1 MSISGISSGS
11 TYPLQ
16 QSGSTQQAG
25 GGSAVRRGR
34 HAHGHHG
41 GVEASSSTTDGT
53 SSTSNTSSGILSLL
67 GTQAGTTNASTAAT
81 YALDGSALGSN
92 VNTTA

>member
-1 MSISGISSGS
+1 MSISGISSGSS

-25 GGSAVRRGR
+25 SGQAVRRG
-34 HAHGHHG
+34 HHGHGHHG

-53 SSTSNTSSGILSLL
+53 DSTSSGVLSLL
-67 GTQAGTTNASTAAT
+67 GTQASTADASTAAT